1 MKLAFTTYEIL
12 KDKISQKYFGESV
25 LFICIGVF
33 SALLCTAYAKLF
45 SLIEQFSGNL
55 FEHNPYIVFLMAPLG
70 LILSFLLVR
79 WISPG
84 ASGSGIPQVMA
95 CVEHA
100 GLAKKLLRKSVII
113 IKMVSSLLAVF
124 VGAAI
129 GREGPSLQISASMA
143 YNLGKVFKRINIQ
156 PSPEQILVAGAA
168 SGLAAAFNTPI
179 GGIVYAVEEL
189 SKEHIRK
196 FKDILLLAVVL
207 SGLTAQAILGN
218 YLYLGSPSI
227 PKHSGFSLYCG
238 IALLGLL
245 CGMLGSLFSKLLTA
259 LIQWRSQKGISTQL
273 MIIFFA
279 GLILACGFYFLGNA
293 SLFSG
298 KEVINQALLT
308 DQAVGL
314 PTALSRFFGPLV
326 SSMTGVAGGI
336 FAPSLSAGA
345 GIGSFT
351 ASLFEPEMKIFF
363 TLAGMVGFLNGVTHT
378 PITSF
383 ILVLEMTD
391 RHSVVIPMMTAAVFS
406 SIGARLLAK
415 KSFYELSVDKI
426 LETELP
432 VSKNESNTLS

>member
-1 MKLAFTTYEIL
+1 MNIAITVYTVL
-12 KDKISQKYFGESV
+12 KNKISQKYFGESV

-33 SALLCTAYAKLF
+33 SALVCTAYAKLF
-45 SLIEQFSGNL
+45 SLIEHYSGSL
-55 FEHNPYIVFLMAPLG
+55 FANNPLIIFIMAPAG
-70 LILSFLLVR
+70 LVLSFLLVR
-79 WISPG
+79 WFSPG

-95 CVEHA
+95 CVEHS
-100 GLAKKLLRKSVII
+100 GLAAKLLRKSVII
-113 IKMVSSLLAVF
+113 IKTISSLLAVS

-129 GREGPSLQISASMA
+129 GREGPSLQISASIA
-143 YNLGKVFKRINIQ
+143 YNLGKVFRRFRIQ

-218 YLYLGSPSI
+218 YLYLGNPAM
-227 PKHSGFSLYCG
+227 PKHSGFTVFIGITVLSLFCG
-238 IALLGLL
+238 F
-245 CGMLGSLFSKLLTA
+245 LGSLFSKFLTA
-259 LIQWRSQKGISTQL
+259 LIEWRSKKTISTQL
-273 MIIFFA
+273 VIISLV
-279 GLILACGFYFLGNA
+279 GLALATSFYFLGTS

-298 KEVINQALLT
+298 KEVINQALFFEQT
-308 DQAVGL
+308 VSL
-314 PTALSRFFGPLV
+314 PVAMSRFFGPLI

-345 GIGSFT
+345 AIGNFSAAF
-351 ASLFEPEMKIFF
+351 FDPEMKIIF

-391 RHSVVIPMMTAAVFS
+391 RHSVVIPMMSAAVFS
-406 SIGARLLAK
+406 SIGARLIAN
-415 KSFYELSVDKI
+415 KSFYEFAVDRI
-426 LETELP
+426 LEAEALTP
-432 VSKNESNTLS
+432 KSVPPDK